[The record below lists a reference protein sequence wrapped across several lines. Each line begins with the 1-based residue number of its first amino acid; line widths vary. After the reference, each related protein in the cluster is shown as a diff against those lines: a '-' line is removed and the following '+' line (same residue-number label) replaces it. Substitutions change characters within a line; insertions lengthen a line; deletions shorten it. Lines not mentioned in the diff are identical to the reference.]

1 VNKWAKDRAG
11 CKPNTHTLSPQL
23 FEMDGGDSNLSHNL
37 NIPLIQDQTQRCHE
51 RNKNPQT
58 DSSNGYA
65 TTSFLNTCFN
75 GLNALSGTYYP
86 KFHNLIQFFSALLA
100 VSHTCRF
107 GFL

>member
-1 VNKWAKDRAG
+1 
-11 CKPNTHTLSPQL
+11 
-23 FEMDGGDSNLSHNL
+23 MDGGDSNLSHNL

-75 GLNALSGTYYP
+75 GLNALSGFSHTIMV
-86 KFHNLIQFFSALLA
+86 FLSGSSSFSAPCK
-100 VSHTCRF
+100 V
-107 GFL
+107 FLRSWFS

>member
-1 VNKWAKDRAG
+1 
-11 CKPNTHTLSPQL
+11 
-23 FEMDGGDSNLSHNL
+23 MDGGDSNLSHNL

-75 GLNALSGTYYP
+75 GLNALS
-86 KFHNLIQFFSALLA
+86 
-100 VSHTCRF
+100 VCRSLSIYHMSPHLPEYC
-107 GFL
+107 GDGGE

>member
-1 VNKWAKDRAG
+1 
-11 CKPNTHTLSPQL
+11 
-23 FEMDGGDSNLSHNL
+23 MDGGDSNLSHNL

-75 GLNALSGTYYP
+75 GLNALSGSLRC
-86 KFHNLIQFFSALLA
+86 HGFFNGPS
-100 VSHTCRF
+100 SCSTPCRVF
-107 GFL
+107 TLSWFF